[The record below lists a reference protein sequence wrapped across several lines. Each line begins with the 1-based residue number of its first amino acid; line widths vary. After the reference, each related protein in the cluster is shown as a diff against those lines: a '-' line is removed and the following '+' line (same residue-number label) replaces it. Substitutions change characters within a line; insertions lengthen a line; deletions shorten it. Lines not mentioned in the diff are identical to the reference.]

1 MNDHPREL
9 LPLIAEGALPDKDV
23 RAHLDECVACRA
35 TLTALSPLDLDYAW
49 EGIAAELD
57 APQPSFA
64 ERAFTYAG
72 FEAGVARFVVTTPSL
87 RGAWLLASLLV
98 VGFAF
103 AASLIGP
110 DVRLSP
116 VLVAAPVVAA
126 GLVAFAYGPAA
137 DAAYEIVAATPLS
150 PLTAL
155 LLRLAAVLAWSSVVV
170 GMADFATGS
179 ERGVLAW
186 FLPMTFVALLAATI
200 GLRTQP
206 VVGAA
211 SGMGVWM
218 AMVIAAT
225 SVADDPAQWLWG
237 VPAQV
242 VYAAAVVLLLSL
254 MTRWVIRGRGFVAP
268 VSVHGADGG
277 MYAS

>member
-1 MNDHPREL
+1 MIDHPREL
-9 LPLIAEGALPDKDV
+9 LPLIAEGALPDRDV
-23 RAHLDECVACRA
+23 RAHLDECVSCRT
-35 TLTALSPLDLDYAW
+35 TLKALSPLDLDYAW

-57 APQPSFA
+57 APQPSVA
-64 ERAFTYAG
+64 ERALAYGG
-72 FEAGVARFVVTTPSL
+72 FDPGVTRFVVTTPSL
-87 RGAWLLASLLV
+87 RGSWLLASLLV

-103 AASLIGP
+103 AASAFEP
-110 DVRLSP
+110 EVRLSP

-137 DAAYEIVAATPLS
+137 DTAYEIVAATPLS

-186 FLPMTFVALLAATI
+186 FLPMTCVALLAATV

-206 VVGAA
+206 VIGAA

-218 AMVIAAT
+218 ALVIAAT

-237 VPAQV
+237 MPAQLL
-242 VYAAAVVLLLSL
+242 YAAAAVLLLSL
-254 MTRWVIRGRGFVAP
+254 MTRWVVRGRGFVAP
-268 VSVHGADGG
+268 ASVHGGDGG
-277 MYAS
+277 MYAN